1 MRFDK
6 KPLSIPEQISQL
18 EKRGMTFGDK
28 DVATHNL
35 STISYYRLSA
45 YWFTFLEDPRTNHV
59 FKKGTQFEQ
68 ALDTYIFDR
77 KLRLLIF
84 DEIERIEVAFR
95 AQIIHRFSL
104 AFGGHWFE
112 NGDFFRQEGEAIE
125 FNNLLKEEIR
135 KSKET
140 FIEHYKRKYTSPE
153 VPPAWMSLELTSL
166 GQLSLL
172 YKNLK
177 NTDPRKAIADYFRIH
192 ENLLSSW
199 LESLAYVRN
208 VCAHHSRLW
217 NRKHPKSPMIPSKPV
232 DTWLSVIPERDK
244 QNRVYVILAI
254 VRYLL
259 GTVNPSTSFTDKLK
273 QLLSEYP
280 ALPLNYMGFPEGW
293 QEDKFW
299 NQ

>member
-1 MRFDK
+1 MQFDK
-6 KPLSIPEQISQL
+6 KPLSIPEQIALL
-18 EKRGMTFGDK
+18 EKRGMTFADK
-28 DVATHNL
+28 DAAAHYL

-45 YWFTFLEDPRTNHV
+45 YWFTFLEDPRTDHV

-84 DEIERIEVAFR
+84 DEIERIEIALR
-95 AQIIHRFSL
+95 SQIIYRFSL
-104 AFGGHWFE
+104 AFGSHWFE
-112 NGDFFRQEGEAIE
+112 KADLFRQEDEATE
-125 FNNLLKEEIR
+125 FNNLLKEEIG

-140 FIEHYKRKYTSPE
+140 FIEHYKRKYATPE
-153 VPPAWMSLELTSL
+153 VPPAWMSLELASF
-166 GQLSLL
+166 GQLSVL

-177 NTDPRKAIADYFRIH
+177 NTDPRKVIADYFRLH

-217 NRKHPKSPMIPSKPV
+217 NRKLPKPPMIPSKPV
-232 DTWLSVIPERDK
+232 DTWLSVVPEREK
-244 QNRVYVILAI
+244 QNRVYITLGI

-259 GTVNPSTSFTDKLK
+259 GSVNPGTSFSAKLK
-273 QLLSEYP
+273 QLLSEHP
-280 ALPLNYMGFPEGW
+280 TLPLHYMGFPEGW
-293 QEDKFW
+293 QDDKFW
-299 NQ
+299 NR